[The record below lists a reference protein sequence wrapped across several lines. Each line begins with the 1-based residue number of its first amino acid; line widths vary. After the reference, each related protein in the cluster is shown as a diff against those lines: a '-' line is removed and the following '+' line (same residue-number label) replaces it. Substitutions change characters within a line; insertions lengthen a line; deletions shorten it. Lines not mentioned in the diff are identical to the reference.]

1 MSKHLERK
9 RAGATIRTRYL
20 SSGIAVALLSGGI
33 AIGLT
38 VAPVPWLFP
47 ERQAEAVPAF
57 ARKYRVECTV
67 CHTRPPRLNTFG
79 ERFLE
84 NGYQIP
90 GTQDGGIVEKFKLG
104 NVTLG
109 LVHNYFAVRLRGNV
123 YRQFD
128 FATENGV
135 KDTKELAF
143 PEIVNLFFAGT
154 LTKNVGT
161 FIEMEGNIEEG
172 EVEFER
178 SILSFNNLFSNWI
191 GPDVAHLRFGKL
203 DPSAY
208 FSFPTHRQQLLPVP
222 AEVEDGM
229 LVRPPLV
236 PNAGVAKFF
245 GLSNNEG
252 EAILPLK
259 PILYN
264 TTAALGVDLHG
275 RPFGDIFLYQVG
287 VLNGAAEE
295 FGDSNTS
302 KDIYVMGRLDW
313 ARSDLFS
320 ANLST
325 FAYFGNNTAKVG
337 DDSVDWHR
345 YGIGANVRWRMIDVY
360 GAFVWDKIA
369 DLSSAT
375 KATFDDTASGFTVE
389 VDAIV
394 TNRLLA
400 SLRFDHLN
408 AGGLRAVKEDNSVLG
423 AQLKFYIT
431 DNIGLYIRY
440 DINLRGAADNPIQN
454 LRNTFL
460 VGVDLA
466 F

>member
-1 MSKHLERK
+1 MSKHVERK

-57 ARKYRVECTV
+57 ARKYKVECTV

-90 GTQDGGIVEKFKLG
+90 GTQDGGIVEKLKLG

-128 FATENGV
+128 FETENEV

-143 PEIVNLFFAGT
+143 PEVVNLFFAGT

-161 FIEMEGNIEEG
+161 FIEIEGNFEED

-178 SILSFNNLFSNWI
+178 TILSFNNLLSDHI
-191 GPDVAHLRFGKL
+191 GPNVAHLRFGKL

-222 AEVEDGM
+222 AK
-229 LVRPPLV
+229 L
-236 PNAGVAKFF
+236 
-245 GLSNNEG
+245 
-252 EAILPLK
+252 
-259 PILYN
+259 
-264 TTAALGVDLHG
+264 
-275 RPFGDIFLYQVG
+275 
-287 VLNGAAEE
+287 
-295 FGDSNTS
+295 
-302 KDIYVMGRLDW
+302 
-313 ARSDLFS
+313 
-320 ANLST
+320 
-325 FAYFGNNTAKVG
+325 
-337 DDSVDWHR
+337 
-345 YGIGANVRWRMIDVY
+345 
-360 GAFVWDKIA
+360 
-369 DLSSAT
+369 
-375 KATFDDTASGFTVE
+375 
-389 VDAIV
+389 
-394 TNRLLA
+394 
-400 SLRFDHLN
+400 
-408 AGGLRAVKEDNSVLG
+408 
-423 AQLKFYIT
+423 
-431 DNIGLYIRY
+431 
-440 DINLRGAADNPIQN
+440 
-454 LRNTFL
+454 
-460 VGVDLA
+460 
-466 F
+466 

>member
-1 MSKHLERK
+1 MK
-9 RAGATIRTRYL
+9 RARSFIVALFLVT
-20 SSGIAVALLSGGI
+20 SSGFLILLLPGSS
-33 AIGLT
+33 
-38 VAPVPWLFP
+38 
-47 ERQAEAVPAF
+47 EAVPAF
-57 ARKYRVECTV
+57 ARKYKVECTV

-90 GTQDGGIVEKFKLG
+90 GTEDGGVVEKLKLG
-104 NVTLG
+104 NVTLD

-128 FATENGV
+128 FETEDGA

-172 EVEFER
+172 EIEFER

-222 AEVEDGM
+222 AEVEDGT

-236 PNAGVAKFF
+236 PNVGAAKFF

-252 EAILPLK
+252 ESILPLK

-264 TTAALGVDLHG
+264 TPAGLGLDLHG

-287 VLNGAAEE
+287 VVNGAAEE

-320 ANLST
+320 ANLSA

-337 DDSVDWHR
+337 GDSVDWHR

-360 GAFVWDKIA
+360 GAFIWDKIR
-369 DLSSAT
+369 DLSSAN

-389 VDAIV
+389 VDTLV
-394 TNRLLA
+394 TNWLLA
-400 SLRFDHLN
+400 SLRFDHMN
-408 AGGLRAVKEDNSVLG
+408 AGGVRAMKEDNSVLG
-423 AQLKFYIT
+423 AQLKFYLT
-431 DNIGLYIRY
+431 DNIGLYVRD
-440 DINLRGAADNPIQN
+440 DINLRGAGESAIEN

>member
-1 MSKHLERK
+1 MR
-9 RAGATIRTRYL
+9 RRRYL
-20 SSGIAVALLSGGI
+20 SSGFALTVFGGGI
-33 AIGLT
+33 AIGLM
-38 VAPVPWLFP
+38 VVPVPPLLP

-57 ARKYRVECTV
+57 ARKYKVECTV

-90 GTQDGGIVEKFKLG
+90 GTQDGGIVEKLKLG
-104 NVTLG
+104 NVTLD

-128 FATENGV
+128 FETEDEA
-135 KDTKELAF
+135 KDKKELAF
-143 PEIVNLFFAGT
+143 PEIVNVFFAGT

-161 FIEMEGNIEEG
+161 FIEMEGNIEEE

-178 SILSFNNLFSNWI
+178 SILSLNNLFSDWI
-191 GPDVAHLRFGKL
+191 GHDVAHLRFGKL

-222 AEVEDGM
+222 SETEAGA

-236 PNAGVAKFF
+236 PNAGAAKFF

-252 EAILPLK
+252 GSILPLK

-264 TTAALGVDLHG
+264 TPADVGLDLHG

-287 VLNGAAEE
+287 VLNGADEE

-302 KDIYVMGRLDW
+302 KDLYVMGRLDW

-320 ANLST
+320 ANLSA
-325 FAYFGNNTAKVG
+325 FAHFGYNTAKVG
-337 DDSVDWHR
+337 EDSVDWHR
-345 YGIGANVRWRMIDVY
+345 YGIGANVRWRMIDLY
-360 GAFVWDKIA
+360 GALVWDKIL
-369 DLSSAT
+369 DLSSAN
-375 KATFDDTASGFTVE
+375 KVTFDDTASGFTVE
-389 VDAIV
+389 ADALV
-394 TNRLLA
+394 TNWLLA

-408 AGGLRAVKEDNSVLG
+408 AGGRRAMKEDNTVLG
-423 AQLKFYIT
+423 AQLKFYLT
-431 DNIGLYIRY
+431 DNIGLYIRD
-440 DINLRGAADNPIQN
+440 DINLRDEGESAVEN